1 MTGLVTQPYARPKN
15 PGTDNYLTT
24 LQEPYDLVGSVA
36 RAGASTRVDLRD
48 FLAAHPDGCARIW
61 AIGVS
66 KVAQRIWPLIQVG
79 DMVVLFGHSEIYAF
93 GYVASK
99 VNWPAN
105 NHIWPSGNNWDH
117 IYSLRDFRAIP
128 EGSRPLYRPLRQ
140 LTVKLDERSV
150 GRRDLAVIGRSA
162 EDIREYIERSG
173 PRSRRR
179 VLPPKA
185 TSHNLFGL
193 TKQEIDQSIT
203 VYDNLGRELFL
214 STFALNPAQRYRIK
228 HGDQLI
234 DAKAIVDHA
243 LMSRASPSG
252 PREPSEWSGN
262 KETVA
267 RPLQNLG
274 YEVVSSWTDV
284 ARAEEQDAR
293 EFLESF
299 GKRSERALRGLD
311 PTAVA
316 RAIRALDG
324 PHDAYITAQRRQEQP
339 FLRALLLNGR
349 RAGVCFICGRRMDA
363 KLLVAA
369 HIKRRS
375 VCTEIERRNWKGNM
389 MLNCR
394 FGCDELFGRGLIGF
408 SDSGKLKINSSLRD
422 RVALRYIDQHVPT
435 TIKLSLAQRPF
446 FAWHLRHD
454 VRAKHHLA
462 RGATR
467 HPN

>member
-1 MTGLVTQPYARPKN
+1 
-15 PGTDNYLTT
+15 
-24 LQEPYDLVGSVA
+24 
-36 RAGASTRVDLRD
+36 
-48 FLAAHPDGCARIW
+48 
-61 AIGVS
+61 
-66 KVAQRIWPLIQVG
+66 
-79 DMVVLFGHSEIYAF
+79 MVVLFGHSEIYAY

-99 VNWPAN
+99 VNWPGN
-105 NHIWPSGNNWDH
+105 NHIWPSGSNWDH

-128 EGSRPLYRPLRQ
+128 EGSRPLYKPLRD

-150 GRRDLAVIGRSA
+150 GRRDPAAVGRSV
-162 EDIREYIERSG
+162 EDIREYIERKG
-173 PRSRRR
+173 PRSKRRT
-179 VLPPKA
+179 LPPKA

-193 TKQEIDQSIT
+193 TKQEIDQSIA

-214 STFALNPAQRYRIK
+214 SRFALNPAQRYRIK

-243 LMSRASPSG
+243 LMSRASSAG
-252 PREPSEWSGN
+252 PRQPSEWSGN

-267 RPLQNLG
+267 RPLENLG
-274 YEVVSSWTDV
+274 YEVVSSWIDA
-284 ARAEEQDAR
+284 ARAEEKDAR

-324 PHDAYITAQRRQEQP
+324 PHDAYVTAQRRQEQP
-339 FLRALLLNGR
+339 FLRALLLNGGR
-349 RAGVCFICGRRMDA
+349 SGLCFICGRRMDA

-375 VCTEIERRNWKGNM
+375 ECSETERRNWKGNM

-394 FGCDELFGRGLIGF
+394 FGCDERFGRGFIGF
-408 SDSGKLKINSSLRD
+408 GDSGKLKINPSLRD
-422 RVALRYIDQHVPT
+422 RVARRYIDQYVPK
-435 TIKLSLAQRPF
+435 TIKISLAQRPF
-446 FAWHLRHD
+446 FAWHLRHG
-454 VRAKHHLA
+454 VRNKAYLA
-462 RGATR
+462 RGATGR
-467 HPN
+467 PS